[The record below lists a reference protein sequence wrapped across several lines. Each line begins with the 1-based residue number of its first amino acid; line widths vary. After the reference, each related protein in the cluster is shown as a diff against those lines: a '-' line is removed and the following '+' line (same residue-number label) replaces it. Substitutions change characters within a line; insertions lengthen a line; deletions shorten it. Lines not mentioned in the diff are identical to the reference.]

1 MEARHRPR
9 IPALAA
15 DRAGRGVTLSDTGV
29 VDVEERYVSRFTDLM
44 RDVKEAG
51 LLERRHAYYWVQ
63 IGAHV
68 VAFLGIWVAFFWL
81 GNSWFQLIL
90 AGVLGVV
97 VTQFGFL
104 GHDAAHRQVFSSPAW
119 NSWTAR
125 ILAGGFAGLS
135 FAWWRAKHN
144 AHHRGPNLEGYDPD
158 IGPGAVAFTPA
169 IVADR
174 TTGFAGWFVR
184 RQGWLFFPLLT
195 LEGVNLHAESI
206 RAAMDSSSQ
215 QRWRRTELA
224 LVVTRL
230 TAYVVIL
237 LTFLPL
243 GKAAAF
249 LAVQLATFGF
259 CLGASF
265 APAHKGMPLIPA
277 TMKLDFLR
285 RQVLVSRNIRGNPLV
300 DWAMGGLNY
309 QIEHHLFPSMPRCN
323 LKKAQ
328 PIVKAHCE
336 REGVSYQEVG
346 LFRSYGIVVDYL
358 NNVGLRARDP
368 FDCPLSAQLR
378 DGIGA
383 GER

>member
-1 MEARHRPR
+1 MSTRVAP
-9 IPALAA
+9 PAQV
-15 DRAGRGVTLSDTGV
+15 VTAPS
-29 VDVEERYVSRFTDLM
+29 EQYVSHFTELVH
-44 RDVKEAG
+44 DVKQAG
-51 LLERRHAYYWVQ
+51 LLERAHVYYWLQ

-68 VAFLGIWVAFFWL
+68 GAFLAIWAGFFWL

-90 AGVLGVV
+90 AAALGVI

-104 GHDAAHRQVFSSPAW
+104 GHDAAHRQMFTSAAW

-125 ILAGGFAGLS
+125 ILAGAFAGLS

-144 AHHRGPNLEGYDPD
+144 MHHKGPNLEGYDPD
-158 IGPGAVAFTPA
+158 IGPGAIAFTPG
-169 IVADR
+169 IVAQRQD
-174 TTGFAGWFVR
+174 GFAGWFVK

-195 LEGVNLHAESI
+195 LEGLNLHAESI
-206 RAAMDSSSQ
+206 RAARDTESGQ
-215 QRWRRTELA
+215 PWRRVELF

-230 TAYVVIL
+230 SAYVAIL

-243 GKAAAF
+243 GKAVAF
-249 LAVQLATFGF
+249 FAIQMAVFGF

-265 APAHKGMPLIPA
+265 APAHKGMPIIPEG
-277 TMKLDFLR
+277 MKLDFLR
-285 RQVLVSRNIRGNPLV
+285 RQVMVSRNVRGNPVV

-309 QIEHHLFPSMPRCN
+309 QIEHHLFPNMPRCN

-328 PIVKAHCE
+328 PLVRAHCE
-336 REGVSYQEVG
+336 REGIDYMEVG
-346 LFRSYGIVVDYL
+346 LFHSYAIVVDYL

-378 DGIGA
+378 APDRDLGRVGS
-383 GER
+383 